1 MDSGTAI
8 LGLPGGN
15 YPYRWRGSGHLSNQG
30 AFGGDTVGRVISSV
44 ACATAH
50 TRERDGGREQVGRA
64 DRRQAHCESIR
75 LQPARSQLL
84 LGRWQGLPDLA
95 RRVSHTCGGLRPR
108 RARRMHT
115 FSRPPVLPSI
125 TMNSVGTLI
134 FDDFA
139 AQYPACMSPCQ
150 RFAPSLQLTTH
161 DSGPVWLARPSP
173 YGSFI
178 HTSTPVYPGALYRR
192 SEFDAY
198 GCSINAE
205 SYIIIQAREAS
216 CVASLRR

>member
-1 MDSGTAI
+1 
-8 LGLPGGN
+8 
-15 YPYRWRGSGHLSNQG
+15 
-30 AFGGDTVGRVISSV
+30 
-44 ACATAH
+44 
-50 TRERDGGREQVGRA
+50 
-64 DRRQAHCESIR
+64 
-75 LQPARSQLL
+75 
-84 LGRWQGLPDLA
+84 
-95 RRVSHTCGGLRPR
+95 
-108 RARRMHT
+108 MHT
-115 FSRPPVLPSI
+115 FSHPPVSSI

-198 GCSINAE
+198 GCSISINAE
-205 SYIIIQAREAS
+205 SYIIIQARDAS
-216 CVASLRR
+216 FVGSLGRCLWMK